1 MKTKFILYAFLIV
14 LFTACNDDD
23 DNPCSD
29 TVVTTASLETE
40 YGCTETKYQ
49 MEIDLTDD
57 FTVITNQTDFNTL
70 VTGDCQPNIDFAN
83 YDLVIGKKGLFSGNT
98 SINYEM
104 IKDCETN
111 NLTLTVTF
119 VQNAASEAPNLT
131 YHALIPKLTS
141 GQSVMVEIELT
152 Y

>member
-1 MKTKFILYAFLIV
+1 MKTKFILFALLFV

-23 DNPCSD
+23 TPCSD
-29 TVVTTASLETE
+29 TIVTTANLETE

-49 MEIDLTDD
+49 MEIDLTDN
-57 FTVITNQTDFNTL
+57 FTVITNQTDFNAL
-70 VTGDCQPNIDFAN
+70 VTGSCQPNIDFAN
-83 YDLVIGKKGLFSGNT
+83 YDLVIGKKGLLSGNT
-98 SINYEM
+98 SINYEL

-111 NLTLTVTF
+111 NLTLTVIF
-119 VQNAASEAPNLT
+119 VQNATSEAPNLT